1 MIFTLSFMLIV
12 LISLSFIEFRVPHE
26 VKSLVTVAPPLP
38 QEIKNFV
45 AESHKA
51 QRKKPSRTKKE
62 PTLSSKEKEI
72 MRKLNL

>member
-12 LISLSFIEFRVPHE
+12 LICLSFIEFRVPLE

-38 QEIKNFV
+38 QEIKDFV

-51 QRKKPSRTKKE
+51 QSKKPSR
-62 PTLSSKEKEI
+62 SKNHHKARTQLI
-72 MRKLNL
+72 ILVMH